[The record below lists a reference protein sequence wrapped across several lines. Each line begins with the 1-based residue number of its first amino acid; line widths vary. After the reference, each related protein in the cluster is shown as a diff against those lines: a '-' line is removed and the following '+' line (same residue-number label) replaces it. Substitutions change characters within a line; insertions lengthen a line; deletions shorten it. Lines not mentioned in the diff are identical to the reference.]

1 MTQEGG
7 GCFFFLYL
15 LRSELEIAK
24 EETFNSNA
32 ALAHTGE
39 SGYLKQELGLRRTF
53 EKLKSGMDLREKEV
67 VDDHWKFNQTRQ
79 REFNRTIKDQSSYMP
94 KRWLM
99 AKENGRNIR
108 RCDMGKNG
116 SSFKQ

>member
-1 MTQEGG
+1 MQPSKLDISNKDFWVSNNNRDEISDTGGG

-79 REFNRTIKDQSSYMP
+79 REFN
-94 KRWLM
+94 
-99 AKENGRNIR
+99 
-108 RCDMGKNG
+108 
-116 SSFKQ
+116 